1 MVATLKNEEV
11 SRMKI
16 KEIEK
21 LTGIKSTN
29 IRFYEKEG
37 LFVPQRTKNNYRSYT
52 EEDVKTLER
61 IKTLRLL
68 GVSVEEIKKLTNGE
82 TSLESVLVNR
92 LHQIEVD
99 EKSILEQ
106 KKICEKMLDDKLRM
120 EDVNED
126 ILTGNRE
133 IWSDRLKKIL
143 REDIDPIFL
152 MKGVLMLVGL
162 ASVVYLGLWV
172 LTNPNYYQLID
183 LPTAI
188 ESDADALHIK
198 LDIGVG
204 IFLIVYGIIWGIIE
218 GYKNLG
224 LMWVASSGR
233 NWAAPGM
240 GALTNS
246 YTLCG
251 LGCAIIAIA
260 ARAWISGIPML
271 IMLCIGCILI
281 LTLIRG
287 VFMWWRSEKLK

>member
-1 MVATLKNEEV
+1 
-11 SRMKI
+11 MKI

-68 GVSVEEIKKLTNGE
+68 GVSVEDIKRLTNGE
-82 TSLESVLVNR
+82 TTLESVLVNR

-120 EDVNED
+120 EDVNEE

-162 ASVVYLGLWV
+162 AAFVYLALWV
-172 LTNPNYYQLID
+172 MTYPDYALIE
-183 LPTAI
+183 LPTVI
-188 ESDADALHIK
+188 QSDADVVQLKVVMGI
-198 LDIGVG
+198 G

-233 NWAAPGM
+233 SWKAPGM

-287 VFMWWRSEKLK
+287 AFMWWRSEKLR

>member
-1 MVATLKNEEV
+1 MFH
-11 SRMKI
+11 S
-16 KEIEK
+16 
-21 LTGIKSTN
+21 
-29 IRFYEKEG
+29 
-37 LFVPQRTKNNYRSYT
+37 

-82 TSLESVLVNR
+82 TSLETVLVNR

-172 LTNPNYYQLID
+172 MTNPNYYQLID
-183 LPTAI
+183 LPTVI
-188 ESDADALHIK
+188 ESDADAFQLK
-198 LDIGVG
+198 VVVG
-204 IFLIVYGIIWGIIE
+204 IGIFFIVYGIIWGIIE
-218 GYKNLG
+218 GYKK
-224 LMWVASSGR
+224 
-233 NWAAPGM
+233 
-240 GALTNS
+240 
-246 YTLCG
+246 
-251 LGCAIIAIA
+251 
-260 ARAWISGIPML
+260 IP
-271 IMLCIGCILI
+271 IP
-281 LTLIRG
+281 TTT
-287 VFMWWRSEKLK
+287 FN

>member
-68 GVSVEEIKKLTNGE
+68 GVSVEDIKRLTNGE
-82 TSLESVLVNR
+82 TTLESVLVNR

-162 ASVVYLGLWV
+162 AAFVYLALWV
-172 LTNPNYYQLID
+172 MTYSDYALIE
-183 LPTAI
+183 LPTVI
-188 ESDADALHIK
+188 RSDADAVQLK
-198 LDIGVG
+198 VVVG
-204 IFLIVYGIIWGIIE
+204 IGIFFIVYGIIWGIIE
-218 GYKNLG
+218 GYKNFG
-224 LMWVASSGR
+224 LMWVAASGR

-240 GALTNS
+240 GALSNS

-287 VFMWWRSEKLK
+287 AFMWWRSEKLK

>member
-1 MVATLKNEEV
+1 
-11 SRMKI
+11 MKI

-68 GVSVEEIKKLTNGE
+68 GVSVEDIRRLTNGE
-82 TSLESVLVNR
+82 TTLESVLVNR

-162 ASVVYLGLWV
+162 AAFVYLGLWV
-172 LTNPNYYQLID
+172 MTYSDYALIE
-183 LPTAI
+183 LPTVI
-188 ESDADALHIK
+188 RSDADAVQLK
-198 LDIGVG
+198 VVVG
-204 IFLIVYGIIWGIIE
+204 IGIFFIVYGIIWGIIE
-218 GYKNLG
+218 GYKNFG
-224 LMWVASSGR
+224 LMWVAASGR

-260 ARAWISGIPML
+260 ARVWISGIPML

-287 VFMWWRSEKLK
+287 AFMWWRSEKLK

>member
-1 MVATLKNEEV
+1 
-11 SRMKI
+11 MKI

-172 LTNPNYYQLID
+172 LTNPNYLQSLAKYLR
-183 LPTAI
+183 
-188 ESDADALHIK
+188 
-198 LDIGVG
+198 
-204 IFLIVYGIIWGIIE
+204 
-218 GYKNLG
+218 
-224 LMWVASSGR
+224 SS
-233 NWAAPGM
+233 
-240 GALTNS
+240 
-246 YTLCG
+246 
-251 LGCAIIAIA
+251 
-260 ARAWISGIPML
+260 
-271 IMLCIGCILI
+271 
-281 LTLIRG
+281 
-287 VFMWWRSEKLK
+287 F

>member
-1 MVATLKNEEV
+1 
-11 SRMKI
+11 MKI

-68 GVSVEEIKKLTNGE
+68 GVSVEDIKRLTNGE
-82 TSLESVLVNR
+82 TTLESVLVNR

-162 ASVVYLGLWV
+162 AAFVYLALWV
-172 LTNPNYYQLID
+172 MTYSDYALIE
-183 LPTAI
+183 LPTVI
-188 ESDADALHIK
+188 RSDADAVQLK
-198 LDIGVG
+198 VVVG
-204 IFLIVYGIIWGIIE
+204 IGIFFIVYGIIWGIIE
-218 GYKNLG
+218 GYKNFG
-224 LMWVASSGR
+224 LMWVAASGR

-287 VFMWWRSEKLK
+287 AFMWWRSEKLK